1 MKKFL
6 VLEKYLHM
14 CLTLNDV
21 NIWKP
26 TVREHLNPGKWE
38 IVIIYA
44 WRCIRSLAVFT
55 KVFLVFSK
63 VFIEIIPL

>member
-14 CLTLNDV
+14 FLTLNDV
-21 NIWKP
+21 NKWKP

-44 WRCIRSLAVFT
+44 W
-55 KVFLVFSK
+55 
-63 VFIEIIPL
+63 